1 MSQLT
6 AASLGAIAG
15 FTIFIGL
22 PVARVRGL
30 PRPVQGFLNALATGV
45 LVFLLWDILAHAGAP
60 VESALKHTGSAG
72 FGRFAGL
79 AAVFAAGLGVGLL
92 SLIYFNGALSRRVR
106 GPEHAGGAPPTPQAL
121 GMMIAT
127 GLGLHNFSE
136 GLAIGASAQKG
147 EIALALTLVVGF
159 GLHNLT
165 EAFGIAAPL
174 VGQRAS
180 WGLLATAGLIA
191 GGPNFLGTV
200 IGYGFSSPLLSVLF
214 LALAGGALVFVLG
227 ELFASGRKLTEPL
240 WNGWGIGFG
249 FVAGLLTDLIL
260 VAAGG

>member
-1 MSQLT
+1 MSFAET
-6 AASLGAIAG
+6 VVLGTIAG
-15 FTIFIGL
+15 LTIFLGL
-22 PVARVRGL
+22 PIARLRVLSLKRL
-30 PRPVQGFLNALATGV
+30 AFLNAFAIGV
-45 LVFLLWDILAHAGAP
+45 LFFLFVDIIHHAAEPVEEAIKAGATAELGP
-60 VESALKHTGSAG
+60 LLAALIGGFLIGLLALVYYGRSAL
-72 FGRFAGL
+72 
-79 AAVFAAGLGVGLL
+79 AAGAVQ
-92 SLIYFNGALSRRVR
+92 V
-106 GPEHAGGAPPTPQAL
+106 PQRIAML
-121 GMMIAT
+121 IAT